1 MTVLLLFNHVGSM
14 TVEAI
19 LDGTNIEA
27 GLLVQVLLSLLKS
40 KLLKCQEINTDDLSD
55 DLQESDLR
63 KNYTIEINESFTR
76 FDISF

>member
-1 MTVLLLFNHVGSM
+1 M

-27 GLLVQVLLSLLKS
+27 GLLIQVLLNLLKS
-40 KLLKCQEINTDDLSD
+40 KVLKCSEINTDDLSD
-55 DLQESDLR
+55 DFQETDLK